1 MPMGNWT
8 YDYDALGNLTGQT
21 DARGCVLTLGYDL
34 LNRLTNKTS
43 SGAGCDPFGQIT
55 TSYTYDIG
63 TNGKG
68 RRTSMNDASG
78 STSWL
83 YDTRGRATKETKN
96 ITGTSAF
103 VTEWDYNSAD
113 LLEWMKYPDT
123 EELTYAYNNLGLLA
137 SITNNSGQVYIADT
151 QYDKAGRILSMDYG
165 ASVIRKTFNYYSW
178 TTADQGGLLNTATT
192 VKLSNQST
200 LQSFAYTYDKNANIS
215 TILDNQAGPQIQTF
229 GYDQLNRLTSA
240 SAAGGANGLYSESYT
255 YDAMTGNLASKAGV
269 NYTYDPNHAHAV
281 AALSNGNTYIYDA
294 NGNMIQRNVNALTFD
309 LAYDAENRLVSVAS
323 NGTAPTATATQTP
336 APTNTP
342 TATATHT
349 STPGGPTA
357 TFTPTPTITNTP
369 TATNTPGG
377 PTATPTQSGNTITLQ
392 PNGADGIDTY
402 LLNTSPTTNNGT
414 AVVMWVGESNN
425 ATNKIARSLIKFDL
439 SSIPSNASI
448 TSATLSLWTD
458 ADFSDNDRTI
468 RVYRLKVPFN
478 ETEATWEESA
488 NGVGW
493 HGVGASGTNDREGTD
508 IGAVLIP
515 ADQALDVEKQISL
528 STAQIQEMVNGTFT
542 NNGFAIAADTE
553 TDDRFN
559 YKTSDA
565 TASTKRPKLV
575 IQYTVP
581 QGHMPSHILA
591 NTLPRFGAGQG
602 AVLSGEAVSKRGGH
616 FVNYIMPKAL
626 LQSGSLS
633 FTPADDA
640 HIFNASPSNNY
651 GTATTL
657 QVDDSPIKHFLLKF
671 DVTGINSQ
679 TVTNAKL
686 CLYNV
691 DGASAGGDFYHVS
704 DDSWQEETV
713 TWNNAPAADT
723 TLLGSL
729 GQVSA
734 NTWYEVNL
742 TSLITGDGTYSL
754 RISDSVGG
762 ADY

>member
-1 MPMGNWT
+1 M
-8 YDYDALGNLTGQT
+8 
-21 DARGCVLTLGYDL
+21 
-34 LNRLTNKTS
+34 
-43 SGAGCDPFGQIT
+43 
-55 TSYTYDIG
+55 
-63 TNGKG
+63 
-68 RRTSMNDASG
+68 
-78 STSWL
+78 
-83 YDTRGRATKETKN
+83 
-96 ITGTSAF
+96 SAF
-103 VTEWDYNSAD
+103 
-113 LLEWMKYPDT
+113 
-123 EELTYAYNNLGLLA
+123 
-137 SITNNSGQVYIADT
+137 
-151 QYDKAGRILSMDYG
+151 
-165 ASVIRKTFNYYSW
+165 
-178 TTADQGGLLNTATT
+178 
-192 VKLSNQST
+192 
-200 LQSFAYTYDKNANIS
+200 

-240 SAAGGANGLYSESYT
+240 SAAGGSNGLYNESYT
-255 YDAMTGNLASKAGV
+255 YNPTTGNLASKAGV

-294 NGNMIQRNVNALTFD
+294 NGNMIQCNVNALTFD

-559 YKTSDA
+559 YKSSDA
-565 TASTKRPKLV
+565 TASAKRPKLV